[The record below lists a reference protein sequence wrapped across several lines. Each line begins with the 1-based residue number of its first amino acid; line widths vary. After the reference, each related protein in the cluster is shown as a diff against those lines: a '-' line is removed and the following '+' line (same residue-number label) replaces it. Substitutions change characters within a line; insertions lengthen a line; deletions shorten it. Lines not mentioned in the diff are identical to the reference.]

1 MKYATT
7 QFTLLLWVF
16 SAFAQ
21 TSSAPPTDDLT
32 VLAEQVTIGQ
42 TMDEIEKLLG
52 KPNTRPGGGQGAWSC
67 GSRQLKSEICW
78 TLSAHDT
85 LVVTFRNDRG
95 NSPLNW
101 PARHIAHMDL
111 SAQGWTRPSRRP
123 PADAPPT
130 IDRGDTVWS
139 HKFSDGTVLSTWRA
153 TSPEETSSGITAQFD
168 VGEDGLVTNIRV
180 QTGLAASEEL
190 AKYAIS
196 QWRFRPA
203 IKDGHIAAWKDM
215 QVVLVFRSESA
226 ECAFARQQYEQAM
239 SRYNEML
246 AKRLEYIDAV
256 RAMQR
261 KWTAGLTMDQQQAY
275 IDEASRLGDQ
285 LDQLRPQLDLMKTRV
300 GSADPCAR
308 VYHDTIDKKTADL
321 TTRESQ
327 LIQSCQY
334 LGLYPP
340 LTQ

>member
-1 MKYATT
+1 
-7 QFTLLLWVF
+7 
-16 SAFAQ
+16 
-21 TSSAPPTDDLT
+21 
-32 VLAEQVTIGQ
+32 
-42 TMDEIEKLLG
+42 
-52 KPNTRPGGGQGAWSC
+52 
-67 GSRQLKSEICW
+67 
-78 TLSAHDT
+78 
-85 LVVTFRNDRG
+85 
-95 NSPLNW
+95 
-101 PARHIAHMDL
+101 
-111 SAQGWTRPSRRP
+111 
-123 PADAPPT
+123 
-130 IDRGDTVWS
+130 
-139 HKFSDGTVLSTWRA
+139 VLSTWRA